1 MHPEVAEQS
10 LQIVAGID
18 IHHQVR
24 TDLSGLE
31 DACCAKVYIHWHFA
45 GVFGFA
51 YSNTFLNASMIDP
64 EFQKEISIGHKLIS
78 KRVSFKLANEKP
90 TRSSP
95 ASQLDLPSG
104 HKLNSLEQITRLVL
118 LL

>member
-51 YSNTFLNASMIDP
+51 YSNTFLNASMIHP
-64 EFQKEISIGHKLIS
+64 EFQKEISHWA
-78 KRVSFKLANEKP
+78 RQVDFK
-90 TRSSP
+90 TGFF
-95 ASQLDLPSG
+95 Q
-104 HKLNSLEQITRLVL
+104 TC
-118 LL
+118 